1 MDSSPS
7 EGGGVFIA
15 MPIYMLGKASAP
27 THQTP
32 SLEDMRR
39 TVGRWLAGEPTDTPP
54 PRGVMTAGAV
64 IKRLSEHGMRGVLD
78 IVPCCTLLSL
88 ARSVQASRFL
98 ASPCKWMLFIDDDI
112 SAEPETVIEMLAANA
127 DCLFAT
133 YAQRM
138 PPHRITLRTLGGR
151 DPRRAP
157 VRRTAT
163 GRRVLEVA
171 GGGLGLALVRRRVI
185 ETLTQLHPELAFR
198 EGGKAHVKIFEEQFL
213 DAGGERRSVGEDL
226 AFYARVL
233 AAGFKVECLA
243 DATVNHDGTIAN
255 LGAFLDSDAP
265 MAPDREAFDGNT

>member
-1 MDSSPS
+1 MDSLLS

-15 MPIYMLGKASAP
+15 MPIYLLGKASAP
-27 THQTP
+27 TEQTP
-32 SLEDMRR
+32 SLDEMRR
-39 TVGRWLAGEPTDTPP
+39 TVGRWLAGESTDSPA
-54 PRGVMTAGAV
+54 PRGVVTAAVV
-64 IKRLSEHGMRGVLD
+64 IKTLSQRGMRGVLD

-98 ASPCKWMLFIDDDI
+98 ASPCEWLLFIDDDI
-112 SAEPETVIEMLAANA
+112 SAGAETVLEMLSANA

-157 VRRTAT
+157 LRRTAS
-163 GRRVLEVA
+163 GARILEVA

-185 ETLTQLHPELAFR
+185 ETLVERHPELAFQ

-213 DAGGERRSVGEDL
+213 DTGGERRSVGEDL

-255 LGAFLDSDAP
+255 LGEFLDSDVPLAS
-265 MAPDREAFDGNT
+265 EAEAANGDA